1 MRLRELTLLS
11 TCVATKRYLAL
22 RPLLIVTVVCYLF
35 LLLYSFSL
43 VLLVLTPSFSS
54 PNSLHVGF
62 QFGSFAGQLGD
73 GRALYLG
80 EVTSLSPSP
89 TFPFPTFSFP
99 TFPSP
104 MFPSKLSHRSSTTLE
119 NAGSCSSR
127 VLVLLLILGKET

>member
-43 VLLVLTPSFSS
+43 VLLVLTLSFSS

-89 TFPFPTFSFP
+89 TFP
-99 TFPSP
+99 SP
-104 MFPSKLSHRSSTTLE
+104 MFPSKLSHRLSTTLE

-127 VLVLLLILGKET
+127 VLVLLLILGKETWGRSRGEK